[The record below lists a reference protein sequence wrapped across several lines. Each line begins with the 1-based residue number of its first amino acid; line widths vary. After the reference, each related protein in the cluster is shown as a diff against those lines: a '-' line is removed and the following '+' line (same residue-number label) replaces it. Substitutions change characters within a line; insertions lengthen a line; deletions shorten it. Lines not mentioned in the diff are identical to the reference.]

1 MKDLSG
7 IIERRQG
14 SGCWYPTL
22 VSLFLILNAV
32 VSLRTAILMFCI
44 WVQLL
49 PQQDHGTKGQQKP
62 GGSVARTAGTDAAR
76 GNNKGQLLYKGW
88 KGTKVAVSS
97 EHSFSSPCIGGRF
110 LSFPY
115 NLSWEQR
122 NNWLNIEVSWQENDT
137 LSGIIVGLI
146 LFLFVSWSKR
156 KLKSARQTAPMKINK

>member
-1 MKDLSG
+1 MIGLSG
-7 IIERRQG
+7 IVERRRG

-22 VSLFLILNAV
+22 SLFLI
-32 VSLRTAILMFCI
+32 
-44 WVQLL
+44 WKLL
-49 PQQDHGTKGQQKP
+49 SVWKQQYCFVCGYSFGPQQDHGTKGQQKP
-62 GGSVARTAGTDAAR
+62 GGSVPRTVGTDAAS

-88 KGTKVAVSS
+88 KRAKMAVST
-97 EHSFSSPCIGGRF
+97 EHSFSSPCTGGRF

-137 LSGIIVGLI
+137 LSSIIVGLI